1 MPKRVV
7 FLLAFALAGAG
18 FASDA
23 EAQKKL
29 GAACRKQEFN
39 ACYGCCVGL
48 TGPGDVKDLRH
59 CQKQCAKTE
68 GKLARK
74 KARRRAKRAQR
85 RGGY

>member
-1 MPKRVV
+1 MSKRVI
-7 FLLAFALAGAG
+7 LLMALLVAGAG
-18 FASDA
+18 FATDA
-23 EAQKKL
+23 DAQKKL
-29 GAACRKQEFN
+29 GAECRKQEFN

-48 TGPGDVKDLRH
+48 TGAGDFKDLRH

-74 KARRRAKRAQR
+74 RGSGKHKRR